1 MATRTTCHGLW
12 SSPLCL
18 GQPVCSALEAP
29 VLYPVRVCPEGP
41 PPSPVE
47 LLRRGSRLPG
57 GGVMSCVSCVPAS
70 CVLIWLFGISCPC
83 WVWLLVNSVQLCFS
97 YCRWLSCVFTVLS
110 VQLVLVW
117 STRYSLV
124 FLSVSALSCPALPC
138 LSTLKTVILRIS
150 SSPCSLFL
158 PRVCTMTHV
167 FLASLSLLHN
177 ASDLCDWQP

>member
-1 MATRTTCHGLW
+1 MKPWPQGPPAMASGAPRSASANLSVPLW
-12 SSPLCL
+12 RPLSCIL
-18 GQPVCSALEAP
+18 SVC
-29 VLYPVRVCPEGP
+29 VLRGHPPPRWNCYDVGRAFREGELCRVCH
-41 PPSPVE
+41 VF
-47 LLRRGSRLPG
+47 LPL
-57 GGVMSCVSCVPAS
+57 VS
-70 CVLIWLFGISCPC
+70 LFGISCPC

-97 YCRWLSCVFTVLS
+97 YCRWLSCVFIVLS